1 MVALERIGESF
12 VKVVEAVASEVTNA
26 VISWGTTLV
35 VLSNLRENLNSTLL
49 QQLSVAHNIDE
60 QYKNTSSGAEMLA
73 KVALTAG
80 MFDALGRLIRPPAAE
95 NSSHTEE
102 TMDDIDILFEKH
114 NRARNEKIAEAE
126 AVRMRKR
133 QGRFGPD
140 EIFRKN
146 MFDQEN
152 ADNASGRT
160 TISGFHKRTVN
171 AGFYLEKEVF
181 QPIKKRRTGKAD
193 LNVVNDGEK
202 VLILSSD
209 IPKSNVS
216 YYFRRRRS

>member
-1 MVALERIGESF
+1 M
-12 VKVVEAVASEVTNA
+12 ASEVTNA

-35 VLSNLRENLNSTLL
+35 VLSSMRENLNSTLL
-49 QQLSVAHNIDE
+49 HQLSVTHKLDE
-60 QYKNTSSGAEMLA
+60 KYKNISSGAEMLE

-80 MFDALGRLIRPPAAE
+80 MFDALGRLIRPAGPE
-95 NSSHTEE
+95 NSTHTEE
-102 TMDDIDILFEKH
+102 SMEDIEILFEKH
-114 NRARNEKIAEAE
+114 NRARNEKLAEAE
-126 AVRMRKR
+126 AVRLRKR

-146 MFDQEN
+146 MFDQEMS
-152 ADNASGRT
+152 DNASGRS

-193 LNVVNDGEK
+193 LNAVHDGKKAAELFILYVN
-202 VLILSSD
+202 VLTI
-209 IPKSNVS
+209 K
-216 YYFRRRRS
+216 